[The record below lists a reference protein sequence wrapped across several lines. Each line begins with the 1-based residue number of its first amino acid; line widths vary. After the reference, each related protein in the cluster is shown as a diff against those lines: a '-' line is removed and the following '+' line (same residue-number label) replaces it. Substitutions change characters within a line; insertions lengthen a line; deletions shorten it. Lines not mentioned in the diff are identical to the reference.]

1 MFARVVFIAAVISI
15 CAAAL
20 GVSFDQTTTSFPKA
34 DYELPES
41 ANDSALREL
50 GRHLFYDP
58 SLSVDSS
65 TSCGTCHQQFS
76 AFAHIDHALS
86 HGVLGRIGKRNVPAL
101 QNLAWQTSYMWD
113 GAIENLD
120 MQSISPITGHEEM
133 GETLPGVLKKI
144 RAGSP
149 YASHFRAAYGSDT
162 ITIPRIL
169 TALGRFCASLVSANS
184 RYDRYMHGTDTFS
197 IQEIHGLEL
206 FRSRCVSC
214 HTEPLF
220 TNNQFASNGLPVDT
234 ALNDLG
240 RSKVTRI
247 DADAFT
253 FRVPSLRNIA
263 VTHPYMHDGRF
274 KRLREVLSFYGTP
287 ELHAEHADVRMRSIG
302 VLRDDERKDIIAF
315 LLTLTDHEFLKDP
328 RHRDPFTAIQR

>member
-1 MFARVVFIAAVISI
+1 MSASGAFTALIILFCAVVLGISY
-15 CAAAL
+15 
-20 GVSFDQTTTSFPKA
+20 DQTTSSFPKP

-58 SLSVDSS
+58 MLSVDSS

-86 HGVLGRIGKRNVPAL
+86 HGVLGRIGRRNVPAL

-133 GETLPGVLKKI
+133 DETLPSVLKKI
-144 RAGSP
+144 RTALP
-149 YASHFRAAYGSDT
+149 YASRFRAAYGSDT

-184 RYDRYMHGTDTFS
+184 RYDRYMRGTDTLS
-197 IQEIHGLEL
+197 RQEQRGLDL
-206 FRSRCVSC
+206 FRSRCASC
-214 HTEPLF
+214 HTEPLL
-220 TNNQFASNGLPVDT
+220 TNNQFASNGLVPDT
-234 ALNDLG
+234 TLNDVG
-240 RSKVTRI
+240 RSKVTRVDG
-247 DADAFT
+247 DAYT

-287 ELHAEHADVRMRSIG
+287 EMHAEHADARIRSIG

-315 LLTLTDHEFLKDP
+315 LLTLTDDEFLHDP
-328 RHRDPFTAIQR
+328 HHRDPFTMIQR